1 MDVLKTMDY
10 LLKNNMVSVKLKIY
24 LLSDYCLQSIVLD
37 VVEKYGDKYGTE
49 SVNKELD
56 TLQTE
61 KIGAQRTMM
70 L

>member
-37 VVEKYGDKYGTE
+37 VVEEYGDKYGTE

-61 KIGAQRTMM
+61 R
-70 L
+70 

>member
-10 LLKNNMVSVKLKIY
+10 LLKNNMVSIKLKIY

-61 KIGAQRTMM
+61 R
-70 L
+70 